1 MLIHTQT
8 QCMILRTACI
18 LAAITQ
24 ITAKMCISV
33 NYLNLLLGDL
43 KFHRVNSHIRCMN
56 WMHFRLTC
64 SRSFRSLHM
73 HNMFFFFSICFISQF
88 LLYLLL
94 LLFAF
99 IDIVVQVTRYFQ
111 MHFTSVE
118 IVGFFFVF
126 FVRKCWKS
134 ELFIYFSVSSM

>member
-73 HNMFFFFSICFISQF
+73 HNMFFFFFNLFYFTVSS
-88 LLYLLL
+88 
-94 LLFAF
+94 LFAVV
-99 IDIVVQVTRYFQ
+99 IVCVYRYCRSSD
-111 MHFTSVE
+111 SVLSNAFYECWNCGFLFRFLRQKMLE
-118 IVGFFFVF
+118 IGVVYIF
-126 FVRKCWKS
+126 
-134 ELFIYFSVSSM
+134 